1 MFDLHC
7 HSEFSMDSRESMESS
22 IRVGINRN
30 LKSICFTDH
39 IDFFPEDWSKTY
51 AFVPKDYFRSL
62 NRVRYT
68 YADKI
73 EVLAG
78 CELGMVRGIADE
90 YDAYIREYP
99 FDYVLLSLHTLE
111 NRDIAYEWAHTELPE
126 VALKNYYDEM
136 YRCLKEYRNYDALGH
151 MDYIDRYFPD
161 KSLIP
166 PYSFYADEVDLILKH
181 LIANG
186 KALEVNTKGVRTGLF
201 YFHPKVEILLRYR
214 DLGGELITL
223 GSDAH
228 KKDEVGLGIR
238 DAMKLLRELGFKN
251 TYKFVSRKKYAL
263 PLG

>member
-22 IRVGINRN
+22 VRVGINRN

-90 YDAYIREYP
+90 YDAYIRDYP
-99 FDYVLLSLHTLE
+99 FDYVLLSLHTLKS
-111 NRDIAYEWAHTELPE
+111 RDIAYEWA
-126 VALKNYYDEM
+126 
-136 YRCLKEYRNYDALGH
+136 
-151 MDYIDRYFPD
+151 
-161 KSLIP
+161 
-166 PYSFYADEVDLILKH
+166 SFYVLKFPPVPAEEWLTVSLAILFFLYCFH
-181 LIANG
+181 RDCI
-186 KALEVNTKGVRTGLF
+186 LF
-201 YFHPKVEILLRYR
+201 FR
-214 DLGGELITL
+214 D
-223 GSDAH
+223 
-228 KKDEVGLGIR
+228 V
-238 DAMKLLRELGFKN
+238 
-251 TYKFVSRKKYAL
+251 V
-263 PLG
+263 